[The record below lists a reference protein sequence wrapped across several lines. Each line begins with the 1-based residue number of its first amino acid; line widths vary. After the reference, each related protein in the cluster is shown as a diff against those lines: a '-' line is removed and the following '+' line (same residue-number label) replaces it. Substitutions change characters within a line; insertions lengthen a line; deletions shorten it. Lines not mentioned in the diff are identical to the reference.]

1 MRRDVARHPV
11 IRLAL
16 RPHDPRRPLL
26 VGEMNPLG
34 GQDAF
39 ALFPVPRSR
48 NGGRLATFLGLSDE
62 GVPCPLG
69 TARTQ
74 PRRMV

>member
-39 ALFPVPRSR
+39 CPVS
-48 NGGRLATFLGLSDE
+48 GA
-62 GVPCPLG
+62 
-69 TARTQ
+69 A
-74 PRRMV
+74 